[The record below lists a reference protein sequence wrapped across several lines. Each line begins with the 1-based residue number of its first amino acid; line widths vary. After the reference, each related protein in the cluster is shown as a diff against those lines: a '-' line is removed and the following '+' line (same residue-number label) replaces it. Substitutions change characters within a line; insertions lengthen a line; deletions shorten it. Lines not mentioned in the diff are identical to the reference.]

1 MIYYGIVKIIK
12 WRYNLK
18 ELLEIIV
25 PIASEFLELVGVVI
39 VIIGSLNSLFKLIKS
54 KFDMNDVK
62 IKLHLIKALE
72 LSLEFKLA
80 AELLKT
86 VLIHTV
92 NELLILSAIVI
103 LRVIMTFVIHW
114 EIKNYKEKEEI

>member
-1 MIYYGIVKIIK
+1 M
-12 WRYNLK
+12 K